1 MGSTARP
8 CWFSSLRGVSPLLK
22 ESHAASSELWQYNT
36 SKKRL
41 VCIPCQVEYSR
52 QNSRVRLLPPK
63 VGRLFTRKNKRP
75 LIGCWQKL
83 PVLPRI
89 TPTILLLSAY
99 LQLLFILTP
108 PLFSQWLCVLRVCNE
123 WQGPFS
129 FFPCSRSRQD
139 KTTLDVPCLSFRS
152 EDVKTLVWSFSFS
165 CGVSSSQCDLSELRA
180 WGPYFMLLLMHEN
193 QILTSEGMYLQ
204 RTVLKVFLWTIWK
217 INELKKSN
225 KVVVLLRKEML
236 SE

>member
-1 MGSTARP
+1 MGG
-8 CWFSSLRGVSPLLK
+8 FPLLK
-22 ESHAASSELWQYNT
+22 ESNAASSELWQYNT

-41 VCIPCQVEYSR
+41 VCICQVEYSR

-63 VGRLFTRKNKRP
+63 VGRLFSRKKKRP

-89 TPTILLLSAY
+89 TPTVLLLSAY

-108 PLFSQWLCVLRVCNE
+108 PLFSQWLCALRVCNA

-139 KTTLDVPCLSFRS
+139 KTTLDVLCLSFRS
-152 EDVKTLVWSFSFS
+152 EDMKTLVWSFSFS
-165 CGVSSSQCDLSELRA
+165 CGVSSSQCDLSELFYLQRA
-180 WGPYFMLLLMHEN
+180 RGSYFMLLLMHEN

-204 RTVLKVFLWTIWK
+204 RTVLKYSFGQSGKLM
-217 INELKKSN
+217 S
-225 KVVVLLRKEML
+225 
-236 SE
+236 